1 MDFTLLK
8 VTAVIYLLATGTFIA
23 YLAFP
28 RDFIARLS
36 PLLILAGFVTHTV
49 AFTYNCIYGS
59 YPTLTELRDALS
71 FYGWLMVGMYLL
83 VQLKYRL
90 TVLGCFIAPLAFIMS
105 LASFTLGTGGEA
117 IPPAI
122 RTYWLPIHVTL
133 ALSGNAVFALAFGV
147 GVLYLLEEY
156 QLKRKRMVVLHTR
169 LPSLETLDRLNYVF
183 LVWGF
188 PLMTFGIITG
198 SIQAHLHWGDYWSWD
213 PRQITSAIT
222 WLLYGV
228 LLHGRITV
236 GWRGK
241 KAAIWTIVGFA
252 VVLIYFLWGDILF
265 PSRHGGRFE

>member
-1 MDFTLLK
+1 MDVTLLK
-8 VTAVIYLLATGTFIA
+8 VTAAIYLFATGTFIA
-23 YLAFP
+23 DLVFP
-28 RDFIARLS
+28 KDSFSRLS
-36 PLLILAGFVTHTV
+36 PLLVLGGFLIHTA
-49 AFTYNCIYGS
+49 AFTYSCIYGS
-59 YPTLTELRDALS
+59 YPTLTELRDAIS
-71 FYGWLMVGMYLL
+71 FYSWLMVGVYLL

-90 TVLGCFIAPLAFIMS
+90 TILGCFIAPLAFIMS
-105 LASFTLGTGGEA
+105 LAAFTLSTGSEA

-156 QLKRKRMVVLHTR
+156 QLKRKKMAVLHTR

-188 PLMTFGIITG
+188 PLMTLGIITG

-213 PRQITSAIT
+213 PRQITSAMT

-241 KAAIWTIVGFA
+241 KAAIWTIVGFT
-252 VVLIYFLWGDILF
+252 VVLGYFFWGDVLF
-265 PSRHGGRFE
+265 PTRHGGRFE